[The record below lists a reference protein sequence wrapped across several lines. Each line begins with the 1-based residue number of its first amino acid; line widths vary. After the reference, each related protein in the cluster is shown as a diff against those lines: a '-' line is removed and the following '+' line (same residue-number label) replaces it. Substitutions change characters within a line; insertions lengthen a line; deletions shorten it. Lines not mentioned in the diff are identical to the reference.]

1 MKIVYDDNVIMMNSI
16 EVDEYDGDG
25 NDNDGNADND
35 SDHYTS

>member
-1 MKIVYDDNVIMMNSI
+1 MIILYDDNVIMMNSI

-35 SDHYTS
+35 GDHYTR

>member
-1 MKIVYDDNVIMMNSI
+1 MKILYDDNVIMMNSI

>member
-1 MKIVYDDNVIMMNSI
+1 MIILYDDSVIMMNSI

-35 SDHYTS
+35 GDHYTS

>member
-1 MKIVYDDNVIMMNSI
+1 MKILYDDNVIMMSSI